1 VTSFAVEPF
10 LTGLGLTAMMAWFL
24 MGRAGRPLLEK
35 QRVRSKPGDHDMRR
49 TSGFIPL
56 PPKRV

>member
-1 VTSFAVEPF
+1 
-10 LTGLGLTAMMAWFL
+10 MMAWLL
-24 MGRAGRPLLEK
+24 MRRTGKPLLEQK
-35 QRVRSKPGDHDMRR
+35 RVRSKPGDHDMRR